1 MGHEGDVTKVTAQ
14 VETNANTC
22 LKYKFLQMARFQSFR
37 FSNSKRV
44 WVEQL
49 TVKVTLCHPAVYAVC
64 IPMHFGHLLKT
75 MYFIFYLQYIIL
87 YQAISF
93 NQGAQNLKKCHKW
106 HNDSCSSWVNNWLLF
121 TVERHAN
128 LRAQCPFDFPQG
140 SPVSLSGQMSE
151 NVGWMRAG
159 AFRLKRSS
167 SLILSYPFLELA
179 CRNTQ

>member
-1 MGHEGDVTKVTAQ
+1 MQLSACNEGPENSAPALPCPRRIVVKFHRNSFVSRRKHIGHEGDVTKVTAQ
-14 VETNANTC
+14 VQTNANTC
-22 LKYKFLQMARFQSFR
+22 LNTSFFKSTRFQSFR

-106 HNDSCSSWVNNWLLF
+106 HNDSCSS
-121 TVERHAN
+121 
-128 LRAQCPFDFPQG
+128 
-140 SPVSLSGQMSE
+140 
-151 NVGWMRAG
+151 
-159 AFRLKRSS
+159 
-167 SLILSYPFLELA
+167 
-179 CRNTQ
+179 